1 MNKTI
6 ANDWNFYRT
15 QFPIRYWEQG
25 EFDELIENGF
35 DICSTNAYGR
45 NIMHY
50 IDEPNL
56 LKHIINYNESLKL
69 ADKPHLRYI
78 SLDNFNSTLLSNRTN
93 FECYNLIFKETIKE
107 VLESFEDPKEMMQT
121 LVFGRDVFNNNSI
134 TQMSINF
141 GEVFSTNDNIKKM
154 LGEMMTTLS
163 LIAKVDKSYSD
174 SILGAMY
181 DNKFI
186 DSVAKKLEIK
196 PANSLKEIISNHIVQ
211 YNHDCLDNAL
221 EKNTTLNKKIKI

>member
-1 MNKTI
+1 
-6 ANDWNFYRT
+6 
-15 QFPIRYWEQG
+15 
-25 EFDELIENGF
+25 
-35 DICSTNAYGR
+35 
-45 NIMHY
+45 
-50 IDEPNL
+50 
-56 LKHIINYNESLKL
+56 
-69 ADKPHLRYI
+69 
-78 SLDNFNSTLLSNRTN
+78 
-93 FECYNLIFKETIKE
+93 
-107 VLESFEDPKEMMQT
+107 
-121 LVFGRDVFNNNSI
+121 
-134 TQMSINF
+134 
-141 GEVFSTNDNIKKM
+141 
-154 LGEMMTTLS
+154 MMTTLS